1 MEKLKMHSPDRTD
14 ENVAKIREL
23 FPGCVIEARD
33 ENGDLRYAV
42 DFDQLKQELNDHIV
56 EGPQERYHLNWPGK
70 REALL
75 TANAPIAKT
84 LRPSREE
91 SVNFDA
97 TRNLFIEG
105 DNLEALKLL
114 QETYLGKVKMIYI
127 DPPYNT
133 GNDFVYEDDFA
144 ENTNDFLERSLQ
156 VDDHMNKLVA
166 NTESNGRFH
175 SDWLSM
181 MYSRLKLAKS
191 LLRDDGMM
199 FISIDDNEIATLR
212 SVCDEVFGHEN
223 FVECFIWK
231 KSYGGGPKEK
241 YAVTQH
247 EYVLMYARSMSDLSP
262 FSLPY
267 DPKKIDRYYKGK
279 DEHFE
284 LRGPY
289 RLKPLEATKSMDDR
303 PNLVYDVEL
312 DSGEVISPQRQW
324 LWGKDRV
331 LEGLKNNHVIVVESD
346 EKTTLN
352 YKQYLRDEEGVKRG
366 EKPFSVIDG
375 IYTQHGTSDL
385 SQHFPDAVVV
395 QFPKPV
401 QLIKQLIEIAIS
413 SDPEAIVLDFFAG
426 SATTAE
432 ACFKVARERKAEVRF
447 ILVQIPEE
455 TPENSPAKKSGFATI
470 SEISK
475 ARIRKAG
482 RFVENELD
490 EDGAA
495 LDIGFRVLKIDTSN
509 MADVYYS
516 PGEVKQ
522 GDLLAAVENIKPG
535 RDNPEDLLF
544 QVLVDWGVDLSLPIR
559 TETIQGKTVFFVNEE
574 PYDLIACFDTGITE
588 ELVKELAK
596 YDPMRAVFKDNGFV
610 SDAVKINV
618 DQVFLQL
625 SPATDVKSI

>member
-1 MEKLKMHSPDRTD
+1 MHSPDFTD
-14 ENVAKIREL
+14 ENIAKIREL
-23 FPGCVIEARD
+23 FPECVIEAKD
-33 ENGDLRYAV
+33 ETGNLRYAV
-42 DFDQLKQELNDHIV
+42 DFDQLKQELSDYVV

-114 QETYLGKVKMIYI
+114 QKTYLGKVKMIYI

-144 ENTNDFLERSLQ
+144 ENTKDFLERSLQ
-156 VDDHMNKLVA
+156 VDDYMNKLVA

-175 SDWLSM
+175 SNWLSM
-181 MYSRLKLAKS
+181 MYSRLKLARS
-191 LLRDDGMM
+191 LLRDDGMI
-199 FISIDDNEIATLR
+199 FISIDDNEIAALR
-212 SVCDEVFGHEN
+212 SICDEVFGHQN
-223 FVECFIWK
+223 FVECFVWK

-247 EYVLMYARSMSDLSP
+247 EYVLMYARSMPDLSP

-267 DPKKIDRYYKGK
+267 DPKKIDQYYKDK

-303 PNLVYDVEL
+303 PNLVYDVVL
-312 DSGEVISPQRQW
+312 DSGEVVSPQRQW

-352 YKQYLRDEEGVKRG
+352 YKQYLRDEKGVERG

-401 QLIKQLIEIAIS
+401 QLIKQFIEIAIS

-432 ACFKVARERKAEVRF
+432 ACFKAARERKALVRF

-470 SEISK
+470 AEISK
-475 ARIRKAG
+475 ARIRRAG
-482 RFVENELD
+482 RFVKNEQG
-490 EDGAA
+490 EGGPYM
-495 LDIGFRVLKIDTSN
+495 DIGFRVLKIDTSN

-522 GDLLAAVENIKPG
+522 DSLLAAVDSVKPG

-574 PYDLIACFDTGITE
+574 PLYLIACFDTGITE

-596 YDPMRAVFKDNGFV
+596 YEPMRAVFKDNGFI

-618 DQVFLQL
+618 DQVFRQL